1 LVATVLAHIM
11 WVLII
16 DRKIEEIS
24 NNLFS
29 NETRITDNYAECR
42 GAIVAI
48 FGNVSISANHN

>member
-1 LVATVLAHIM
+1 LVATVMAHII

-29 NETRITDNYAECR
+29 NETRISDNFAECH

-48 FGNVSISANHN
+48 FGYVSISANHN